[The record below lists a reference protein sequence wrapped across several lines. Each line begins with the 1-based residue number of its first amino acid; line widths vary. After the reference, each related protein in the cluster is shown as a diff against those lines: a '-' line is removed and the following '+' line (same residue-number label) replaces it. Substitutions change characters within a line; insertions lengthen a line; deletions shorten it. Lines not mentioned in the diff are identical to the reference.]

1 MPPPQNDLASS
12 VRVATFRL
20 ARRLRAEKA
29 DDELSD
35 AQFSVLVHLTTDGP
49 LSLGQLAEREH
60 VSAPS
65 MNRTVNCLSDAGYL
79 TRTGD
84 DADRRRVSITLTE
97 AGTTVVT
104 DTVQRRDAWLRRSVT
119 GLSGDEQATLRD
131 AAALM
136 VRMAGQ

>member
-1 MPPPQNDLASS
+1 MSPTQNDLASS

-35 AQFSVLVHLTTDGP
+35 AQFSVLVHLTKAGP
-49 LSLGQLAEREH
+49 LSLGALAEREH

-65 MNRTVNCLSDAGYL
+65 MNRTVNCLSDSGYL

-84 DADRRRVSITLTE
+84 DTDRRRVSITLTE
-97 AGTTVVT
+97 AGTTVVA

-119 GLSGDEQATLRD
+119 ELSDSERATLRD
-131 AAALM
+131 AAELM
-136 VRMAGQ
+136 VKLASR

>member
-1 MPPPQNDLASS
+1 MSPTQHDLAST

-35 AQFSVLVHLTTDGP
+35 AQFSVLVHLRKDGP
-49 LSLGQLAEREH
+49 LSLGALAEREH

-65 MNRTVNCLSDAGYL
+65 MNRTVNCLSDTGYL
-79 TRTGD
+79 SRTGD

-97 AGTTVVT
+97 AGHTVVS
-104 DTVQRRDAWLRRSVT
+104 DTVQQRDAWLRGS
-119 GLSGDEQATLRD
+119 LAELDEDERATLRE
-131 AAALM
+131 AAELM
-136 VRMAGQ
+136 VRLAGR